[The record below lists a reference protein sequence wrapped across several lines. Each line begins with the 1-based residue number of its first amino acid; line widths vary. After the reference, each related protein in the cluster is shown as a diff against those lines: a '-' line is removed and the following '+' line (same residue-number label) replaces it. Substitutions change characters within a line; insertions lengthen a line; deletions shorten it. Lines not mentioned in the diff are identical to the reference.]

1 MGSMFPE
8 LIKNLRLDAVR
19 PEILLGVI
27 VFVLVMFVGV
37 TMLAIRA
44 QRRKAATARKL
55 ETQSRSGIPLP
66 PFKESRFVRFVEQ
79 VGNYVSHGRASTT
92 LWEQLIR
99 AGYMSRSAPA
109 VYTGIK
115 MLLFAIGLTVA
126 AFLIIPWEASVSK
139 KILLV
144 SLGGTIPFFLPNMI
158 VRMQEKKRRDEIR
171 RYLPDAVDLLEICVT
186 SGIGLDM
193 AWNMVADEIHH
204 VSPVLGN
211 AMDLSN
217 FEMHLGASRT
227 QAMRNMATRTG
238 AEQLSSLAAI
248 LVQSERFGTSVATAL
263 QEFASWMR
271 EERHLR
277 AEEEAEK
284 LPMKLLFPM
293 ALFIFPAIMVVALGP
308 AMIHISRTLMAQ

>member
-1 MGSMFPE
+1 MFPE

-19 PEILLGVI
+19 PEILFGVI
-27 VFVLVMFVGV
+27 IFVVIMFIGV
-37 TMLAIRA
+37 SLLAIRE
-44 QRRKAATARKL
+44 QRRKAAAARGL
-55 ETQSRSGIPLP
+55 EARSASGIPLP
-66 PFKESRFVRFVEQ
+66 PFKESRFLRFVEQ

-99 AGYMSRSAPA
+99 AGYMSRAAPA
-109 VYTGIK
+109 VYTGVK
-115 MLLFAIGLTVA
+115 MLLFAVGITVA
-126 AFLIIPWEASVSK
+126 AFLVLPWEASASK

-144 SLGGTIPFFLPNMI
+144 SVGGAIPFFLPNMI

-193 AWNMVADEIHH
+193 AWNMVAEEIYH
-204 VSPVLGN
+204 VSAVLGN

-217 FEMHLGASRT
+217 FEMHLGTSRT
-227 QAMRNMATRTG
+227 EAMRNMATRTG

>member
-1 MGSMFPE
+1 MFQE
-8 LIKNLRLDAVR
+8 LVKNLKLDTVR
-19 PEILLGVI
+19 PEILIGVI

-37 TMLAIRA
+37 ILLTARE
-44 QRRKAATARKL
+44 RRRRAATARKL
-55 ETQSRSGIPLP
+55 DLGGSSLGPVPAFKQSGLL
-66 PFKESRFVRFVEQ
+66 RFVER
-79 VGNYVSHGRASTT
+79 VGNYVSHGRASTS

-99 AGYMSRSAPA
+99 AGYMSRAAPA

-115 MLLFAIGLTVA
+115 MLLFAVGVTVA
-126 AFLIIPWEASVSK
+126 AFLIIPWETTGAR
-139 KILLV
+139 KILLI
-144 SLGGTIPFFLPNMI
+144 SLGGAVPFFLPNMV
-158 VRMQEKKRRDEIR
+158 VRMQEKRRRDEIR
-171 RYLPDAVDLLEICVT
+171 QYLPDAVDLLEICVS

-204 VSPVLGN
+204 VSAVLGN

-227 QAMRNMATRTG
+227 EAMRNMASRTG

-263 QEFASWMR
+263 QEFANWMR

-308 AMIHISRTLMAQ
+308 AMIHISRTLMAP

>member
-1 MGSMFPE
+1 MIPE
-8 LIKNLRLDAVR
+8 LIKNLRLDTVR
-19 PEILLGVI
+19 PEVLLGVLI
-27 VFVLVMFVGV
+27 FALVMFVGV
-37 TMLAIRA
+37 TVLAIRE
-44 QRRKAATARKL
+44 QRRKATTARKL
-55 ETQSRSGIPLP
+55 EPHGPSGTSPSL
-66 PFKESRFVRFVEQ
+66 KESRFVRFVER

-115 MLLFAIGLTVA
+115 MLLFTIGITVA
-126 AFLIIPWEASVSK
+126 AFLVIPWEADASK
-139 KILLV
+139 KILFI

-193 AWNMVADEIHH
+193 AWNMVAEEIHH

-263 QEFASWMR
+263 QEFAGWMR

-308 AMIHISRTLMAQ
+308 AMIHISRTLLTQ

>member
-1 MGSMFPE
+1 MRSTLEE
-8 LIKNLRLDAVR
+8 LIRNLNLEAIR
-19 PEILLGVI
+19 PEILVGVI
-27 VFVLVMFVGV
+27 VFVLFMFVGV
-37 TMLAIRA
+37 ILLAIRE
-44 QRRKAATARKL
+44 QRRKAATRRL
-55 ETQSRSGIPLP
+55 ETGGAPLP
-66 PFKESRFVRFVEQ
+66 AFKESRFLRFVER
-79 VGNYVSHGRASTT
+79 VGNYVSHGRASTS

-99 AGYMSRSAPA
+99 AGYMSRAAPA

-115 MLLFAIGLTVA
+115 MLLFAIGITVA
-126 AFLIIPWEASVSK
+126 AFLVIPWEATASR
-139 KILLV
+139 KILLI
-144 SLGGTIPFFLPNMI
+144 SLGGAIPFFLPNLV

-171 RYLPDAVDLLEICVT
+171 QYLPDAVDLLEICVS

-204 VSPVLGN
+204 VSGVLGN

-227 QAMRNMATRTG
+227 EAMRNMATRTG
-238 AEQLSSLAAI
+238 ADQLSSLAAI

>member
-1 MGSMFPE
+1 MDRIRQFFEG
-8 LIKNLRLDAVR
+8 LRLDAIP
-19 PEILLGVI
+19 PEVLVGVLA
-27 VFVLVMFVGV
+27 FVSVMFVGASI
-37 TMLAIRA
+37 LFLRE
-44 QRRKAATARKL
+44 QRRRAASKRL
-55 ETQSRSGIPLP
+55 EMAQMTHLPLP
-66 PFKESRFVRFVEQ
+66 AEQRSRFLRFVEH
-79 VGNYVSHGRASTT
+79 VGNYVSHGRASTS

-99 AGYMSRSAPA
+99 AGYLNRNAPA
-109 VYTGIK
+109 IYTGVK
-115 MLLFAIGLTVA
+115 MLLFTAGLAVTAV
-126 AFLIIPWEASVSK
+126 LVVPWKAEMVQK
-139 KILLV
+139 VWVI
-144 SLGGTIPFFLPNMI
+144 SLGGAVPFFLPNMVI
-158 VRMQEKKRRDEIR
+158 RMQEKKRRAEIR
-171 RYLPDAVDLLEICVT
+171 QYLPDAVDLLEICVS

-217 FEMHLGASRT
+217 FEMHLGANRT
-227 QAMRNMATRTG
+227 EAMRNMATRTG

-263 QEFASWMR
+263 QEFANWMR
-271 EERHLR
+271 DERHLR

-293 ALFIFPAIMVVALGP
+293 ALFIFPAILVVAVGP

>member
-1 MGSMFPE
+1 MFQE
-8 LIKNLRLDAVR
+8 LVKNLKLDTVR
-19 PEILLGVI
+19 PEILIGVI

-37 TMLAIRA
+37 ILLTARE
-44 QRRKAATARKL
+44 RRRRAATARKL
-55 ETQSRSGIPLP
+55 DLGGSALGPVPAFKQSGLL
-66 PFKESRFVRFVEQ
+66 RFVER
-79 VGNYVSHGRASTT
+79 VGNYVSHGRASTS

-99 AGYMSRSAPA
+99 AGYMSRAAPA

-115 MLLFAIGLTVA
+115 MLLFAVGVTVA
-126 AFLIIPWEASVSK
+126 AFLIIPWETTGAR
-139 KILLV
+139 KILLI
-144 SLGGTIPFFLPNMI
+144 SLGGAVPFFLPNMV
-158 VRMQEKKRRDEIR
+158 VRMQEKRRRDEIR
-171 RYLPDAVDLLEICVT
+171 QYLPDAVDLLEICVS

-204 VSPVLGN
+204 VSAVLGN

-227 QAMRNMATRTG
+227 EAMRNMASRTG

-263 QEFASWMR
+263 QEFANWMR

-308 AMIHISRTLMAQ
+308 AMIHISRTLMAP